1 MKITK
6 MKKILALL
14 ILLPSFLMAQEKL
27 TYSDIIK
34 IKNQDLFLKTVIEK
48 GYSEGNSTSEKLYY
62 GKGLSK
68 DKMEATDWAEFTTL
82 SGEFYFEQSNLE
94 YSRKRAKGKPCY
106 YDQIVSEIKSTCE
119 YNKIMK
125 HSSSKNGSV
134 NFTTYKCPGAKYKGY
149 LGFAQI
155 DGNGVVQLFPK

>member
-1 MKITK
+1 MV
-6 MKKILALL
+6 L
-14 ILLPSFLMAQEKL
+14 IKL
-27 TYSDIIK
+27 
-34 IKNQDLFLKTVIEK
+34 LFLLFVCPVLVFGQESLSLNDILTINSKDAFLKVVIEN
-48 GYSEGNSTSEKLYY
+48 GYSQGNSSDDKIYY

-68 DKMEATDWAEFTTL
+68 DKAKATDWAEYTI
-82 SGEFYFEQSNLE
+82 SNGEFYFEQSNLE

>member
-1 MKITK
+1 
-6 MKKILALL
+6 MKKLIAL
-14 ILLPSFLMAQEKL
+14 ILLIPSLLIAQDKL
-27 TYSDIIK
+27 TYSDIIN

-48 GYSEGNSTSEKLYY
+48 GYSEGNSKSDKLYY

-68 DKMEATDWAEFTTL
+68 DKLEATDWAEFTILT
-82 SGEFYFEQSNLE
+82 GEFYFEQSNLE
-94 YSRKRAKGKPCY
+94 YVRKRAKEKPCY

-125 HSSSKNGSV
+125 HSSLKNGEV
-134 NFTTYKCPGAKYKGY
+134 NFATYKCAGAKYKGY